1 MNKIEE
7 NNNENDSQGNTSN
20 SDSQENLF
28 YKFSGAPQNCS
39 SILKGDNVN
48 ENNKREKRT
57 RNRPSKADRFS
68 QEREELVKELEK
80 KMGLTEENRGVLL
93 YDLEHN
99 KELKEYLKE
108 KIPEIR
114 KLYKCGCWNYFI
126 QKEEN
131 RDEIGLLKSIFKSEK
146 YELISKRILE
156 ERNGEKKQFSGIYF
170 FKDLNI
176 NQYFK

>member
-7 NNNENDSQGNTSN
+7 NKNENDSQGNTSN
-20 SDSQENLF
+20 SDN
-28 YKFSGAPQNCS
+28 Y
-39 SILKGDNVN
+39 N
-48 ENNKREKRT
+48 ENGKREKRT
-57 RNRPSKADRFS
+57 RNRPSKAERFS
-68 QEREELVKELEK
+68 GERDELIKELEK

-99 KELKEYLKE
+99 TELKEYLKN

-146 YELISKRILE
+146 YELISKRILA
-156 ERNGEKKQFSGIYF
+156 ERNGEKKQYSGIYF
-170 FKDLNI
+170 FKNLNI